1 MEKLTW
7 DEPVPTSIQTKW
19 TSYRYNLSKLND
31 LQIPRYALC
40 AKPTHVEIHGFSDAS
55 LQGYGACIYLRS
67 IDQQHNIS
75 TIYVEIHGFS
85 DASLQR
91 YGACIYLR
99 SVDQQHNISV
109 NLLCSK
115 TKVAPLKPIT
125 IPKLELCAALL
136 LSKLHDEVQRSL
148 KLVKSFLWT
157 DSSIVLGWLKTSPN
171 LLKTFVCNRVA
182 QIQELTPECTW
193 RHVGTK
199 CNPADLL
206 SHGVSPDVIKNST
219 LWWNGPSFL
228 QGDETTWP
236 SSDYSNSALP
246 ELKKTVQAFV
256 SIDPEPFPMT
266 NFSRYSRLRQ
276 VTAYCFR
283 FAKNSALPR
292 HDRASGPLTS
302 FRFAK
307 NSALPRHDRASGP
320 LTSEELQS
328 ASTSLFKIAQS
339 QCFPDELKTLTKS
352 KPLKPSSK
360 LSSLNPFLDSIGI
373 IRVGG
378 RLSNSQFSYDKKHP
392 IILSGKHHLSKLIVT
407 HEHLRL
413 LHAGPQLLLSSLP
426 DKFWIIAGR
435 NIVKKVVHDCIRCL
449 RFSPQ
454 SPKLISSG

>member
-1 MEKLTW
+1 MFNISGSTATIITNISESTATIITKRTILSEISQIFDPLGLLSPCTLSAKVLLQMLWMEKLTW

-67 IDQQHNIS
+67 VDQHQ
-75 TIYVEIHGFS
+75 G
-85 DASLQR
+85 

-99 SVDQQHNISV
+99 SVDQQNNISV
-109 NLLCSK
+109 NLLCSLLCSK

-182 QIQELTPECTW
+182 QIQELTSECTW

-206 SHGVSPDVIKNST
+206 SRGVSPDVIKNST

-236 SSDYSNSALP
+236 RSDFSNSALP

-266 NFSRYSRLRQ
+266 NFSSYSRLRRVSNSALPELKKTVQ
-276 VTAYCFR
+276 AFVSIDPEPFPMTNFSSYSRLRRVTAYCFR

-302 FRFAK
+302 EELQ
-307 NSALPRHDRASGP
+307 SASTLPRHDRASGP

-360 LSSLNPFLDSIGI
+360 LSSLNLPK
-373 IRVGG
+373 V
-378 RLSNSQFSYDKKHP
+378 
-392 IILSGKHHLSKLIVT
+392 
-407 HEHLRL
+407 
-413 LHAGPQLLLSSLP
+413 SL
-426 DKFWIIAGR
+426 
-435 NIVKKVVHDCIRCL
+435 
-449 RFSPQ
+449 
-454 SPKLISSG
+454 